1 MNYPPIDVNR
11 PKGCSIF
18 IRFLWCPQVMV
29 KRLMTHYSLYAKL
42 NSTTLSPD
50 HLSELNDWQSF
61 LTNNSDFINPF
72 DFVKDMAVEDPGDR
86 YFSI

>member
-1 MNYPPIDVNR
+1 
-11 PKGCSIF
+11 
-18 IRFLWCPQVMV
+18 MV

-42 NSTTLSPD
+42 NSTDISPD
-50 HLSELNDWQSF
+50 HLSELEDWQGF

-86 YFSI
+86 